1 MPAATTMA
9 IVGTGLSAATTGASF
24 AQAAKQRDLERK
36 AEYEAKKSMED
47 ARRALEKN
55 YYEGIAIPKE
65 AYEISA
71 EILKSTSQLGI
82 EAAKEGDPRQ
92 LASTVSRIQ
101 QQGLAAAQQL
111 GAQME
116 QAMYGLDIKQAQAA
130 SEARDKGIIL
140 DLAEVEGAQEAAALA
155 EQRRASALQQGLQ
168 GLTATAAGALQLPGL
183 YRKTDAA
190 RDINKAIRKAGGIEG
205 LKSQL
210 ASQAGGGDFGLG
222 PGIQGMSENELRT
235 FLGTQDLVALGISNP
250 PTTSSQID
258 LSQFFSN
265 IFGNSNK

>member
-24 AQAAKQRDLERK
+24 AQAAKQKDLQRK

-55 YYEGIAIPKE
+55 FYEGLSIPKE
-65 AYEISA
+65 AYEISK
-71 EILKSTSQLGI
+71 EVLKTTGGMGI
-82 EAAKEGDPRQ
+82 AAAQEADPRQ
-92 LASTVSRIQ
+92 LAATIGRVQ
-101 QQGLAAAQQL
+101 EQGLAAAQQL

-116 QAMYGLDIKQAQAA
+116 QAMYRLDVQKAQEAA
-130 SEARDKGIIL
+130 RLRDMGVTL

-190 RDINKAIRKAGGIEG
+190 RDINRAIRKAGGIEG

-235 FLGTQDLVALGISNP
+235 FLGTQDLVALGISKP

-258 LSQFFSN
+258 LGQFFSN